1 MKPWLKWSLGGVVL
15 ALLVA
20 GALRTFSARQ
30 TRQAALDAQQDAQ
43 KTQVSLGL
51 LPADLVHVK
60 TLELPRNIVLSGTLK
75 AVNTALVKARVAGEL
90 QGLSVREGDVVKAGQ
105 VLGRID
111 PTESEVRLRQAR
123 QQAQAAKAQVD
134 IAQRSYDNSRALVA
148 QGFIS
153 STALET
159 SQANLAA
166 AQASYAAAQSGADLA
181 AKSLDDSVLRAPIAG
196 QISQRLA
203 QAGERLA
210 VDTRVVEIVDISHL
224 ELESALNPTDALQ
237 VKVGQ
242 VAQLHIEGMKQIVTA
257 KVARINP
264 SANLG
269 SRAILVYLS
278 VESETGLRQG
288 LFMEGNLTT
297 GGLRTLAVPLSAVRT
312 DKPLPYV
319 QIINQNQV
327 QHQNVELGP
336 RGEVD
341 NQMLVAVTGVPDGA
355 VLVSGTVGGLRAG
368 TQVRIG
374 AAASGTP

>member
-224 ELESALNPTDALQ
+224 ELESALNPADALQ

>member
-1 MKPWLKWSLGGVVL
+1 MKPWLKWTLGGVVL

-51 LPADLVHVK
+51 LPADLVRVK
-60 TLELPRNIVLSGTLK
+60 TLELPRNIDLSGTLK
-75 AVNTALVKARVAGEL
+75 AVNTAMVKARVAGEL

-111 PTESEVRLRQAR
+111 PTESEARLRQAR
-123 QQAQAAKAQVD
+123 QQAHAAKAQVD
-134 IAQRSYDNSRALVA
+134 IAQRSYDNSRALVT

-196 QISQRLA
+196 EISQRLA

-210 VDTRVVEIVDISHL
+210 VDTRIVEIVDISHL
-224 ELESALNPTDALQ
+224 ELESALNPADALQ

-242 VAQLHIEGMKQIVTA
+242 VAQLHIDGMSQSVAA

-264 SANLG
+264 SATVG

-278 VESETGLRQG
+278 VESKTDLRQG
-288 LFMEGNLTT
+288 LFMEGSLTT
-297 GGLRTLAVPLSAVRT
+297 GVLRTLAVPLSAVRT

-319 QIINQNQV
+319 QIISQNQV

-336 RGEVD
+336 RSEVD
-341 NQMLVAVTGVPDGA
+341 HQTLVAVKGVPDGA
-355 VLVSGTVGGLRAG
+355 VLVSGTVGSLRAG
-368 TQVRIG
+368 TQVRIDTT
-374 AAASGTP
+374 ASGTP